1 MIAALQAVS
10 VVRARTL
17 LALAVTA
24 ALAAADPALA
34 QPSFVGIW
42 YSAFQPDEPNVI
54 SLIEFKADGTFY
66 EEFRKC
72 SDGDFI
78 GYQFESGTWSVMDG
92 VERVMVKMINGDA
105 ADLVDTYTVE
115 LLTDSERRIRM
126 EDRTF
131 VSHRVERFE
140 FPSCPNGA

>member
-1 MIAALQAVS
+1 LIAALQAVNRL
-10 VVRARTL
+10 RARAL
-17 LALAVTA
+17 LP
-24 ALAAADPALA
+24 LAAAMGIIVAVPALA
-34 QPSFVGIW
+34 EPNFVGIW
-42 YSAFQPDEPNVI
+42 YSAYQPDEPNVI

-72 SDGDFI
+72 SDGDFV

-92 VERVMVKMINGDA
+92 IERVMVKMINGDA
-105 ADLVDTYTVE
+105 ANVEDTYAVE

-126 EDRTF
+126 DDRTF

-140 FPSCPNGA
+140 FPQCPTGA